1 MIHFSLDRAA
11 GVLLGQACGDAL
23 GVPYE
28 FGSARLGAHP
38 VMIGGGLGDYA
49 PGEWSDD
56 TQMASC
62 IAVVAATGAD
72 LTSAAAL
79 DEIAE
84 GFLDW
89 QRNGASDIGNQTAR
103 VLRAARRGSGPA
115 GERLTRAAAADLAQ
129 NPKSAG
135 NGALMRTSIVGLT
148 RLDDR
153 VATAAAARAVARLT
167 HPEADA
173 VDSCVLWSEAVRHAV
188 VDGTFTIVDGLDLLD
203 ADRRDRWRDFLDAA
217 QIQPPE
223 TFHRNGWT
231 VTALQAAWS
240 SIAHTPVPAHDP
252 ASGSFEALHVQHSLE
267 TAIRIGHD
275 TDTVAAIAGG
285 LLGARWGASALPAR
299 WRRIVHGWP
308 GLRSGDLVRLACL
321 TARGGQADR
330 EGWPTAATMLYT
342 ASPQPP
348 VPHPHDDGVILGT
361 VQDLGRLGDATV
373 SLCRLGTSEIPVDRQ
388 APEDHLGV
396 WMIDH
401 DDPAKNPH
409 LDFLL
414 DDIAEAIATFRA
426 EGKTVFVHC
435 VAAEQRTPSAAL
447 AYSRRLGHDAQPAG
461 SAIKAQL
468 PSARGQGLLWGR
480 AAQVQPQPSSSS
492 SDSRLRTKV
501 VEW

>member
-1 MIHFSLDRAA
+1 M
-11 GVLLGQACGDAL
+11 
-23 GVPYE
+23 
-28 FGSARLGAHP
+28 
-38 VMIGGGLGDYA
+38 
-49 PGEWSDD
+49 
-56 TQMASC
+56 
-62 IAVVAATGAD
+62 
-72 LTSAAAL
+72 
-79 DEIAE
+79 
-84 GFLDW
+84 
-89 QRNGASDIGNQTAR
+89 
-103 VLRAARRGSGPA
+103 
-115 GERLTRAAAADLAQ
+115 
-129 NPKSAG
+129 SAG

-153 VATAAAARAVARLT
+153 VATAEAARAVARLT

-173 VDSCVLWSEAVRHAV
+173 VDSCVLWSEAVRRAV
-188 VDGTFTIVDGLDLLD
+188 VDGTFTIADGLDLLD
-203 ADRRDRWRDFLDAA
+203 ADRRDRWRSLLDAA
-217 QIQPPE
+217 ETQPPE

-240 SIAHTPVPAHDP
+240 SIVHTPVPAHET

-285 LLGARWGASALPAR
+285 LLGARWGASAVPAR

-321 TARGGQADR
+321 TARGGQVDG
-330 EGWPTAATMLYT
+330 EGWPTTPTVQYAVST
-342 ASPQPP
+342 QRP

-361 VQDLGRLGDATV
+361 VQDLGQVGDATV
-373 SLCRLGTSEIPVDRQ
+373 SLCRLGTRQIPVDRQ
-388 APEDHLGV
+388 APEDHLDV

-414 DDIAEAIATFRA
+414 ADIAEAIATFRA

-447 AYSRRLGHDAQPAG
+447 AYSRRLGHEAAPAA
-461 SAIKAQL
+461 SVIKAQL
-468 PSARGQGLLWGR
+468 PSTRAQGLLWDR
-480 AAQVQPQPSSSS
+480 AAQVQPRPSPS
-492 SDSRLRTKV
+492 
-501 VEW
+501 